1 MEITLDYLK
10 KLASDGYITDTALIH
25 ECEKNPEMMKNL
37 NLSEFVSQI
46 QAMDIEKVAVKEEV
60 KPAVIE
66 PAVIEP
72 AVIEDELGQTETDS
86 ETEQEIVVEEKVDE
100 KASNKKNKKS

>member
-66 PAVIEP
+66 PAVIE
-72 AVIEDELGQTETDS
+72 DELGQTETDS

>member
-25 ECEKNPEMMKNL
+25 ECEKNPETMKNL

-46 QAMDIEKVAVKEEV
+46 QVADIEKVAVKEEV
-60 KPAVIE
+60 EPAIIE
-66 PAVIEP
+66 PAIIEP
-72 AVIEDELGQTETDS
+72 EQTES